1 MYNNIAA
8 LWKKTKTFVAVAT
21 IWLSNG
27 GYPIRTV
34 LKSNQNDGAK
44 NRLMMCHHE
53 WCCSSVA
60 ARKLCSRLVCF
71 SA

>member
-27 GYPIRTV
+27 GYPYTV

-53 WCCSSVA
+53 WCSVA
-60 ARKLCSRLVCF
+60 QIMQQTGVF

>member
-27 GYPIRTV
+27 GYPYTV

-53 WCCSSVA
+53 WLCVA
-60 ARKLCSRLVCF
+60 NYAAHGRVF
-71 SA
+71 PVE